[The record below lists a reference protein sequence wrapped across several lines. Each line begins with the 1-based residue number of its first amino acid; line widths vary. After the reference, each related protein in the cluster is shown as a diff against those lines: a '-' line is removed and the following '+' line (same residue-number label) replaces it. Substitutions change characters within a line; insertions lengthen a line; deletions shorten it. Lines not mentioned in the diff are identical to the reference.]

1 MSARWIGALAVLWAA
16 VVLGW
21 SPASAVPTPTHAR
34 LYTSSPAAGSL
45 EAQPPAAITL
55 TFTREIAPPASV
67 AVTSP
72 SGRRVGTGDP
82 DVAGRVVTAPVA
94 PREKG
99 TYTVAYQA
107 VSVDGH
113 PMTGQFTF
121 SVGHHSAPYSPAEEG
136 AGGRA
141 AWVVPA
147 AGAGVVLVSGGLVAG
162 IRRSRRTSG
171 RQVD

>member
-1 MSARWIGALAVLWAA
+1 MRARWIGALAVLGAA
-16 VVLGW
+16 VVLGL
-21 SPASAVPTPTHAR
+21 SPASAAPAPMHAR

-45 EAQPPAAITL
+45 EAQPPAAVTL

-72 SGRRVGTGDP
+72 SGRRVGTGAP
-82 DVAGRVVTAPVA
+82 AVAGRVVTAPVA
-94 PREKG
+94 PREQG

-107 VSVDGH
+107 VDVDGH
-113 PMTGQFTF
+113 PMTGRFTF
-121 SVGHHSAPYSPAEEG
+121 SVGHHSAPYAPPKDD

-147 AGAGVVLVSGGLVAG
+147 AGAGAVLVSGGLVAG
-162 IRRSRRTSG
+162 IRRSRRRAG